1 MSRDP
6 NDRKAFRACLRRRA
20 LVRMPRLD
28 GPLLRDFEDIS
39 TPDET
44 KVGDFVSLQEKLDAF
59 KADFEGK
66 KAPPEVVAVMH
77 KATADLIA
85 SGQAD
90 RALKAGWRAP
100 KFALQDAHGVVVRST
115 DLLAKGSLVL
125 TFYRGVWCP
134 YCNMD
139 LQAIEAA
146 AAEIR
151 ALGASLV
158 AISPQTAPNRRKSE
172 RENAL
177 SFPIL
182 SDHGNSVANE
192 FGLRYRLPDDLIAVY
207 KGFGNDLAVGNGEES
222 WTLPMPARY
231 VIGTDGV
238 IAYAEVNPDYTRRP
252 DPSELLPVLLR
263 FQTDAA
269 A

>member
-1 MSRDP
+1 M
-6 NDRKAFRACLRRRA
+6 
-20 LVRMPRLD
+20 
-28 GPLLRDFEDIS
+28 
-39 TPDET
+39 
-44 KVGDFVSLQEKLDAF
+44 SLQDKLDAF
-59 KADFEGK
+59 KADFEGR
-66 KAPPEVVAVMH
+66 KAPANVGEIMH
-77 KATADLIA
+77 KATANMIA

-90 RALKAGWRAP
+90 RALKTGGRAP
-100 KFALQDAHGVVVRST
+100 KFTLPDTHGRLVSSA
-115 DLLAKGSLVL
+115 DLLARGPLVL
-125 TFYRGVWCP
+125 TFYRGIWCP

-146 AAEIR
+146 ADEIR

-172 RENAL
+172 RENEL

-207 KGFGNDLAVGNGEES
+207 KSFGNDLTIGDGEDS

-231 VIGTDGV
+231 VIGTDSI
-238 IAYAEVNPDYTRRP
+238 IAYAKVNADYTRRP
-252 DPSELLPVLLR
+252 DPSE
-263 FQTDAA
+263 
-269 A
+269 

>member
-1 MSRDP
+1 
-6 NDRKAFRACLRRRA
+6 
-20 LVRMPRLD
+20 
-28 GPLLRDFEDIS
+28 
-39 TPDET
+39 
-44 KVGDFVSLQEKLDAF
+44 
-59 KADFEGK
+59 
-66 KAPPEVVAVMH
+66 MH

-85 SGQAD
+85 TGQAE
-90 RALKAGWRAP
+90 RALRAGATAP
-100 KFALQDAHGVVVRST
+100 SFELPDAHGKMVGSAG
-115 DLLAKGSLVL
+115 LLAKGPLVV

-182 SDHGNSVANE
+182 SDHGNAVANA
-192 FGLRYRLPDDLIAVY
+192 FGLRFRLPDELIAVY
-207 KGFGNDLAVGNGEES
+207 KGFGNDLAIGNGEDS

-252 DPSELLPVLLR
+252 DPGELLPVLRRLR
-263 FQTDAA
+263 TDAA

>member
-1 MSRDP
+1 M
-6 NDRKAFRACLRRRA
+6 
-20 LVRMPRLD
+20 
-28 GPLLRDFEDIS
+28 
-39 TPDET
+39 
-44 KVGDFVSLQEKLDAF
+44 SLQDKLDAF
-59 KADFEGK
+59 KADFEER
-66 KAPPEVVAVMH
+66 KAPANVVEIMH
-77 KATADLIA
+77 KATVDLIA

-90 RALKAGWRAP
+90 RALKTGGRAP
-100 KFALQDAHGVVVRST
+100 KFTLPDTHGRLVSSA
-115 DLLAKGSLVL
+115 DLLARGPLVL
-125 TFYRGVWCP
+125 TFYRGIWCP

-146 AAEIR
+146 AEEIR

-172 RENAL
+172 RENEL

-182 SDHGNSVANE
+182 SDHGNAVADE
-192 FGLRYRLPDDLIAVY
+192 FGLRYRLPDELIAVY
-207 KGFGNDLAVGNGEES
+207 KSFGNDLTIGNGEDS

-238 IAYAEVNPDYTRRP
+238 VAYAEVNPDYTRRP
-252 DPSELLPVLLR
+252 DPSELLPPLQRLR
-263 FQTDAA
+263 THAA

>member
-1 MSRDP
+1 M
-6 NDRKAFRACLRRRA
+6 
-20 LVRMPRLD
+20 
-28 GPLLRDFEDIS
+28 
-39 TPDET
+39 
-44 KVGDFVSLQEKLDAF
+44 SLQDKLDAF

-77 KATADLIA
+77 KTTADLIA
-85 SGQAD
+85 SGQAA
-90 RALKAGWRAP
+90 RTLKVGARAP
-100 KFALQDAHGVVVRST
+100 IFALPNAHGELVRSA
-115 DLLAKGSLVL
+115 DLLARGPLVL
-125 TFYRGVWCP
+125 TFYRGIWCP

-146 AAEIR
+146 AEEIR

-158 AISPQTAPNRRKSE
+158 AISPQTAPNRRRSE

-192 FGLRYRLPDDLIAVY
+192 FGLRFRLPDDLIAVY
-207 KGFGNDLAVGNGEES
+207 KGFGNDLTVGNGEDS

-231 VIGTDGV
+231 VIGQDGL
-238 IAYAEVNPDYTRRP
+238 IAYAEVNPDHTLRP
-252 DPSELLPVLLR
+252 DPSELLPTLDRLKLAV
-263 FQTDAA
+263 TA
-269 A
+269 

>member
-1 MSRDP
+1 M
-6 NDRKAFRACLRRRA
+6 
-20 LVRMPRLD
+20 
-28 GPLLRDFEDIS
+28 
-39 TPDET
+39 
-44 KVGDFVSLQEKLDAF
+44 SLQDKLDAF
-59 KADFEGK
+59 KADFEGN
-66 KAPPEVVAVMH
+66 KAPPHVVAIIH

-90 RALKAGWRAP
+90 RALKAGATAP
-100 KFALQDAHGVVVRST
+100 KFELPDARGNMVGSAE
-115 DLLAKGSLVL
+115 LLAKGPLVV

-146 AAEIR
+146 ADDIR

-172 RENAL
+172 RENEL

-182 SDHGNSVANE
+182 SDHGNAVANA
-192 FGLRYRLPDDLIAVY
+192 FGFRFRLPDELIAVY
-207 KGFGNDLAVGNGEES
+207 KGFGNDLAIGNGEDS

-231 VIGTDGV
+231 IIGTDGV

-252 DPSELLPVLLR
+252 DPSELMPVLQRLGA
-263 FQTDAA
+263 DAA

>member
-1 MSRDP
+1 MDELSSSQSRST
-6 NDRKAFRACLRRRA
+6 
-20 LVRMPRLD
+20 
-28 GPLLRDFEDIS
+28 GIS
-39 TPDET
+39 E
-44 KVGDFVSLQEKLDAF
+44 VEMSLQDKLDAF
-59 KADFEGK
+59 KADFEGH
-66 KAPPEVVAVMH
+66 KAPPEAVAVMD

-90 RALKAGWRAP
+90 RAVKAGALAP
-100 KFALQDAHGVVVRST
+100 EFTLPDAHGALVRSAV
-115 DLLAKGSLVL
+115 LLERGPLVL
-125 TFYRGVWCP
+125 TFYRGIWCP
-134 YCNMD
+134 YCNLD

-146 AAEIR
+146 AGEIR

-182 SDHGNSVANE
+182 SDHGNAVANT
-192 FGLRYRLPDDLIAVY
+192 FGLRYRLPDDLIALY
-207 KGFGNDLAVGNGEES
+207 KGFGNDLTIGNGEDS

-238 IAYAEVNPDYTRRP
+238 VAYAEVNPDYTRRP
-252 DPSELLPVLLR
+252 DPSELLPVLRRLR
-263 FQTDAA
+263 TDAA

>member
-1 MSRDP
+1 M
-6 NDRKAFRACLRRRA
+6 
-20 LVRMPRLD
+20 
-28 GPLLRDFEDIS
+28 
-39 TPDET
+39 
-44 KVGDFVSLQEKLDAF
+44 SLQDKLDAF

-77 KATADLIA
+77 KATADLTA
-85 SGQAD
+85 SGQAA
-90 RALKAGWRAP
+90 RTLRVGARAP
-100 KFALQDAHGVVVRST
+100 IFALPNAHGELVRSA
-115 DLLAKGSLVL
+115 DLLARGPLVV
-125 TFYRGVWCP
+125 TFYRGIWCP

-146 AAEIR
+146 AEEIR

-192 FGLRYRLPDDLIAVY
+192 FGLRFRLPDDLIAVY
-207 KGFGNDLAVGNGEES
+207 KGFGNDLTVGNGEDS

-263 FQTDAA
+263 LRTDAA

>member
-1 MSRDP
+1 
-6 NDRKAFRACLRRRA
+6 
-20 LVRMPRLD
+20 
-28 GPLLRDFEDIS
+28 
-39 TPDET
+39 
-44 KVGDFVSLQEKLDAF
+44 
-59 KADFEGK
+59 
-66 KAPPEVVAVMH
+66 MH

-85 SGQAD
+85 TGQAD
-90 RALKAGWRAP
+90 RALKAGAIAP
-100 KFALQDAHGVVVRST
+100 KLELPDAHGKMVSSAG
-115 DLLAKGSLVL
+115 LLAKGPLVV

-139 LQAIEAA
+139 LQAIEEAA
-146 AAEIR
+146 DEIR

-182 SDHGNSVANE
+182 SDHGNAVANA
-192 FGLRYRLPDDLIAVY
+192 FGLRFRLPDDLIAVY
-207 KGFGNDLAVGNGEES
+207 KGFGNDLAIGNGEDS

-252 DPSELLPVLLR
+252 DPSELLPVLRRLR
-263 FQTDAA
+263 TAA
-269 A
+269 AA

>member
-1 MSRDP
+1 M
-6 NDRKAFRACLRRRA
+6 
-20 LVRMPRLD
+20 
-28 GPLLRDFEDIS
+28 
-39 TPDET
+39 
-44 KVGDFVSLQEKLDAF
+44 SLQDKLDAF
-59 KADFEGK
+59 KADFEGR
-66 KAPPEVVAVMH
+66 KAPANVVEIMH

-90 RALKAGWRAP
+90 RALKTGGRAP
-100 KFALQDAHGVVVRST
+100 KFTLPDTHGRLVSSA
-115 DLLAKGSLVL
+115 DLLARGPLVL
-125 TFYRGVWCP
+125 TFYRGIWCP

-146 AAEIR
+146 ADEIR

-172 RENAL
+172 RENEL

-182 SDHGNSVANE
+182 SDHGNAVADE
-192 FGLRYRLPDDLIAVY
+192 FGLRYRLPDELIAVY
-207 KGFGNDLAVGNGEES
+207 KSFGNDLTIGNGEDS

-238 IAYAEVNPDYTRRP
+238 VAYAEVNPDYTRRP
-252 DPSELLPVLLR
+252 DPSELLPPLQRLR
-263 FQTDAA
+263 TNAA

>member
-1 MSRDP
+1 MSDTRV
-6 NDRKAFRACLRRRA
+6 ATSQ
-20 LVRMPRLD
+20 
-28 GPLLRDFEDIS
+28 FEDI
-39 TPDET
+39 DMA
-44 KVGDFVSLQEKLDAF
+44 LQDRLDAF
-59 KADFEGK
+59 KTDFETN
-66 KAPPEVVAVMH
+66 KAPASVVAIMH

-90 RALKAGWRAP
+90 RALRAGAAAP
-100 KFALQDAHGVVVRST
+100 AFELPDAHGNLMRSAH
-115 DLLAKGSLVL
+115 LLARGPLVI

-139 LQAIEAA
+139 LQALEDAA
-146 AAEIR
+146 DEIR
-151 ALGASLV
+151 AVGASLV

-182 SDHGNSVANE
+182 SDHGNALADE
-192 FGLRYRLPDDLIAVY
+192 FGLRFRLPDDLIAVY
-207 KGFGNDLAVGNGEES
+207 KGFGNDLAVGNGEPS

-231 VIGTDGV
+231 VIDSNGV
-238 IAYAEVNPDYTRRP
+238 IAYAEVNADYTQRP
-252 DPSELLPVLLR
+252 DPSELFPVLRRLQR
-263 FQTDAA
+263 GAA

>member
-1 MSRDP
+1 M
-6 NDRKAFRACLRRRA
+6 
-20 LVRMPRLD
+20 
-28 GPLLRDFEDIS
+28 
-39 TPDET
+39 
-44 KVGDFVSLQEKLDAF
+44 SLQDKLDAF
-59 KADFEGK
+59 KADFEGR
-66 KAPPEVVAVMH
+66 KAPANVVAIMH

-90 RALKAGWRAP
+90 RALKTGGRAP
-100 KFALQDAHGVVVRST
+100 KFTLPDTHGRLVSSA
-115 DLLAKGSLVL
+115 DLLARGPLVL
-125 TFYRGVWCP
+125 TFYRGIWCP

-146 AAEIR
+146 ADEIR

-172 RENAL
+172 RENEL

-182 SDHGNSVANE
+182 SDHGNAVADE
-192 FGLRYRLPDDLIAVY
+192 FGLRYRLPDELIAVY
-207 KGFGNDLAVGNGEES
+207 KSFGNDLTIGNGEDS

-238 IAYAEVNPDYTRRP
+238 VAYAEVNPDYTRRP
-252 DPSELLPVLLR
+252 DPSELLPPLQRLR
-263 FQTDAA
+263 TNAA

>member
-1 MSRDP
+1 M
-6 NDRKAFRACLRRRA
+6 
-20 LVRMPRLD
+20 
-28 GPLLRDFEDIS
+28 
-39 TPDET
+39 
-44 KVGDFVSLQEKLDAF
+44 
-59 KADFEGK
+59 
-66 KAPPEVVAVMH
+66 VAIMH
-77 KATADLIA
+77 KATAELIA

-90 RALKAGWRAP
+90 RALKTGGRAP
-100 KFALQDAHGVVVRST
+100 KFTLPDTHGRLVSSA
-115 DLLAKGSLVL
+115 DLLARGPLVL
-125 TFYRGVWCP
+125 TFYRGIWRP

-146 AAEIR
+146 ADEIR

-172 RENAL
+172 RENEL

-182 SDHGNSVANE
+182 SDHGNAVADE
-192 FGLRYRLPDDLIAVY
+192 FGLRYRLPDELIAVY
-207 KGFGNDLAVGNGEES
+207 KGFGNDLTIGNGEDS

-238 IAYAEVNPDYTRRP
+238 VAYAEVNPDYTRRP
-252 DPSELLPVLLR
+252 DPSELLPPLQRLR
-263 FQTDAA
+263 TNAA

>member
-1 MSRDP
+1 MPSKPISR
-6 NDRKAFRACLRRRA
+6 
-20 LVRMPRLD
+20 
-28 GPLLRDFEDIS
+28 
-39 TPDET
+39 
-44 KVGDFVSLQEKLDAF
+44 EKRHR
-59 KADFEGK
+59 
-66 KAPPEVVAVMH
+66 PEVVAVMH

-85 SGQAD
+85 SGQAE
-90 RALKAGWRAP
+90 RTLKVGAQAP
-100 KFALQDAHGVVVRST
+100 TFALPNAHGEIVRSA
-115 DLLAKGSLVL
+115 DLLARGPLVL
-125 TFYRGVWCP
+125 TFYRGIWCP

-158 AISPQTAPNRRKSE
+158 AISPQTAPNRRRSE

-192 FGLRYRLPDDLIAVY
+192 FGLRFRLPDDLIAVY
-207 KGFGNDLAVGNGEES
+207 KGFGNDLTVGNGEDS

-252 DPSELLPVLLR
+252 DPSELLPVLRRLR
-263 FQTDAA
+263 TSAA